1 MAAAYRPPRFSP
13 PTLTIGS
20 LVLLW
25 LAGVVVGY
33 AADDGT
39 AASEHFVSSA
49 EWATWV
55 FLAGGS
61 VAVFAVILVLG
72 VRAIVRPHRDW
83 GLVHAP
89 TGRRYGYLGVAALFM
104 AALIAFTLTTEPWPA
119 AADLPVQHPTWRT
132 RGVLLSG
139 YLAAIPWLTL
149 VWLAH
154 AECARLK
161 AATVDPTPDAART
174 ESIEE
179 TIKELRHLWRLITYC
194 ITVAAISI
202 VIAIVTAGALRA
214 AFIAYAPN
222 RADEF
227 PGSVVL
233 LFGGLF
239 AVLQAAIG
247 LPLVATWR
255 ARARDLIERAYPLPA
270 DGRPTD
276 AWVADRARLE
286 ALLHLDVPLLRN
298 PLAAL
303 SIFVPTITSLLAVVI
318 PDLANR

>member
-1 MAAAYRPPRFSP
+1 MATGDRPPRFSP

-20 LVLLW
+20 LLLLW
-25 LAGVVVGY
+25 LAGLIVGY

-39 AASEHFVSSA
+39 AASERFVGSV
-49 EWATWV
+49 EWSTWV
-55 FLAGGS
+55 FLAGAS
-61 VAVFAVILVLG
+61 VAVFAVMLVLG
-72 VRAIVRPHRDW
+72 LRAIIRPSPDW
-83 GLVHAP
+83 GLASAP
-89 TGRRYGYLGVAALFM
+89 AARRYGYLASAALFM
-104 AALIAFTLTTEPWPA
+104 AALIVVTLAGEPWPA

-132 RGVLLSG
+132 RGVLITG

-161 AATVDPTPDAART
+161 AAIVDRHPDETTKSIQETVKHL
-174 ESIEE
+174 SQ
-179 TIKELRHLWRLITYC
+179 LWRLMTYGV
-194 ITVAAISI
+194 TAAAISI

-214 AFIAYAPN
+214 AFIAHAPD
-222 RADEF
+222 RAGEF

-247 LPLVATWR
+247 LPLVASWR
-255 ARARDLIERAYPLPA
+255 ARARDLVEQAHPLPE
-270 DGRPTD
+270 DGRPTES
-276 AWVADRARLE
+276 WVADRARLE

-303 SIFVPTITSLLAVVI
+303 SIFVPTITSLLAVFI